1 MTVKALS
8 PQAEITVMTGSFD
21 LKRNLV
27 NSKLN
32 RKGRVFYMRYIDLR
46 SDTVTKP
53 TKAMREAM
61 YIAEVGDDV
70 YQDDPTVNEFEA
82 LAANMLGKEAA
93 LFVPSGTM
101 SNQLA
106 LMCFTN
112 RGEEIIV
119 SADCHIFAH
128 EVGAAAVLSGAN
140 LRQLSFEKGIYDAKM
155 IEKAIRPNDIHEPR
169 AALICM
175 ENALANG
182 NVFSIEIM
190 EEVYALAHKNGIA
203 VHLDGARVFNAAT
216 ALNVDV
222 KELTKN
228 CDTVSCCLSKGLCA
242 PVGSVLAG
250 DMKVIAKA
258 RKYRKMLGGGMR
270 QSGILAAAGII
281 SLKDMTKR
289 LKEDHDNAKYMA
301 KKLSELEGVEVD
313 LDSVCINMVFFKLN
327 RPEELI
333 DSLPEKM
340 LEKGIKINGCELGE
354 FRFVTSNDVSRDDI
368 DYAISTFSKFIAV
381 SYTHLRAH
389 ETRH

>member
-1 MTVKALS
+1 
-8 PQAEITVMTGSFD
+8 
-21 LKRNLV
+21 
-27 NSKLN
+27 
-32 RKGRVFYMRYIDLR
+32 MRYIDLR

-61 YIAEVGDDV
+61 YGAEVGDDV
-70 YQDDPTVNEFEA
+70 YQDDPTVNELEA
-82 LAANMLGKEAA
+82 LAAKMLGKGAA

-101 SNQLA
+101 GNQLA

-155 IEKAIRPNDIHEPR
+155 IEKAIRPDDIHEPR
-169 AALICM
+169 TALICM

-182 NVFSIEIM
+182 IVFSIEIM
-190 EEVYALAHKNGIA
+190 EEVYAVGHKNGIA
-203 VHLDGARVFNAAT
+203 VHLDGARVFNAAA
-216 ALNVDV
+216 ALDVDV

-242 PVGSVLAG
+242 PVGSILAG

-281 SLKDMTKR
+281 ALKDMTKR
-289 LKEDHDNAKYMA
+289 LKEDHDHAKYMA
-301 KKLSELEGVEVD
+301 KKLSELKGVEVD

-340 LEKGIKINGCELGE
+340 LENGIKINGSELGE

-368 DYAISTFSKFIAV
+368 DYTISTFSKLIV
-381 SYTHLRAH
+381 
-389 ETRH
+389 